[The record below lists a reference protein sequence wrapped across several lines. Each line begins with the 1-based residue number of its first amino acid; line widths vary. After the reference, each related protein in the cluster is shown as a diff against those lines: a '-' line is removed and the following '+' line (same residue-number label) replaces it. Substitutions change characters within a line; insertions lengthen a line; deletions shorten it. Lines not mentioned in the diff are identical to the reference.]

1 MRSDHLKNYK
11 NEKESWSNRL
21 PESFM
26 KLKDHIIK
34 SYESNRPRNQLLEAI
49 FAGFLL
55 FLVIVSV
62 FTITIL
68 NLWKNYFYQYP

>member
-1 MRSDHLKNYK
+1 
-11 NEKESWSNRL
+11 
-21 PESFM
+21 M

-34 SYESNRPRNQLLEAI
+34 SYESNRPRNQCLEAI

-55 FLVIVSV
+55 FLVVVSV

-68 NLWKNYFYQYP
+68 NL